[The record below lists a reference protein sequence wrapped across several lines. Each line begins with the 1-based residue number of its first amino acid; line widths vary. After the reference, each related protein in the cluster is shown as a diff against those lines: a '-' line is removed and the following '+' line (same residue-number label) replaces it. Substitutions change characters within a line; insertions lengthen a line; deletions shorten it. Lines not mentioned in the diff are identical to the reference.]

1 MDDALISGIDGATK
15 AIWDGFRRAAR
26 QSAMDDLIQ
35 ATNFIV
41 TLNEFVFGFQ
51 SVSGISVS
59 KKVDYIEEGG
69 VNDHRIMVGCPSDD
83 NPTLTFKRGYMM
95 RRNTLLDTAVR
106 AAAAA
111 IPISMLRKG
120 ALIAASAL
128 DAQSALEEG
137 PALGMIYVFN
147 REKDLKAMYSF
158 LSLGMTSWRLDDLD
172 AVGTG
177 ILCEEFTVAHQGLTR
192 HSIGAPSLA
201 YTIRD
206 GINHWDNMDQEDQ
219 RLEEEA
225 KARADLKKK
234 LEEQKKAEEE
244 YKKLLQEKN
253 SEIAEKTKQAEEERK
268 KKGKEYKEKLETA
281 KAEQDKALEERK
293 AKEVEDKKQKEEERA
308 ERVQSEKEVN
318 DAAKKELKAKQE
330 AVSDAKK
337 TQEEKE
343 KAAEEERKKKGEEY
357 KEKLDAAKKQD
368 NQT

>member
-1 MDDALISGIDGATK
+1 MDDALIGGIDGATK

-69 VNDHRIMVGCPSDD
+69 VNTHRIMVGCPNDD

-95 RRNTLLDTAVR
+95 RRNTLLDTALR
-106 AAAAA
+106 AGAAR
-111 IPISMLRKG
+111 IPISVLRKS
-120 ALIAASAL
+120 AMIATTMT
-128 DAQSALEEG
+128 DAQAALEEG

-172 AVGTG
+172 AIGSG

-192 HSIGAPSLA
+192 HSIGGPSLA

-206 GINHWDNMDQEDQ
+206 GMNHWNDMEKEDK
-219 RLEEEA
+219 RLEDEL

-244 YKKLLQEKN
+244 YKKLLEQRN
-253 SEIAEKTKQAEEERK
+253 TEIAEKTKQAEEERK
-268 KKGKEYKEKLETA
+268 KKSEEYKEKLDAA

-293 AKEVEDKKQKEEERA
+293 AKEAEDKKKKEEERA
-308 ERVQSEKEVN
+308 ERAQIAKEAN
-318 DAAKKELKAKQE
+318 EAAKEELKAKQE
-330 AVSDAKK
+330 GKNL
-337 TQEEKE
+337 E
-343 KAAEEERKKKGEEY
+343 
-357 KEKLDAAKKQD
+357 
-368 NQT
+368 